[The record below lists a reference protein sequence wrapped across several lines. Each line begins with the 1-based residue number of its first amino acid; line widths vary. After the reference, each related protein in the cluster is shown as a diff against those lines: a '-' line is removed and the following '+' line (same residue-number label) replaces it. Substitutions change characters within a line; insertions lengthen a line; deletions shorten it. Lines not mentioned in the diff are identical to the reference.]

1 MQNLTSITQSS
12 SGNLTIKSGKSL
24 SISGTFT
31 PTGTVDLSGATVTG
45 MTLSASVVAPDADD
59 GAALGSTSLKW
70 SDLFLASGAVINFN
84 SGNVTLTHSAGTLT
98 MNNLLTLS
106 GNTGIT
112 FTGTAITKGINF
124 ASAAA
129 AMTDADDAFIS
140 VGTWNDAVVVGTQ
153 SAHFVPIQVHL
164 HSAVSA
170 AYDIAAA
177 RFRVDTSAA
186 NTANALGCLQLR
198 QSIAHNV
205 ASSAILNASV
215 SVDGAVTVQTGSLLG
230 GYFSIEG
237 TGAVTKAGDN
247 DCTVLTA
254 VKNGTGTGIDNVFV
268 AMMNGTGAT
277 VSEIGRF
284 VCEHGTATVGIAI
297 EKTTNGTAIGTGL
310 TITNATKGI
319 DVSCAV
325 LGATG
330 RIAKFAG
337 SMAAGNLGDGYGATE
352 LELTITGTL
361 AGQVTG
367 MSNWINVAA
376 STVCG
381 SNKVIAQ
388 DNGIYVSATGTP
400 MASAIGI
407 IGMRMQYVAE
417 GGGNP
422 GALHLFDT
430 NIYDNVL
437 TSLFRVNT
445 IADMGGSSTAAT
457 GNDYKV
463 PLFYDQTA
471 GQVWYVNIY
480 HS

>member
-1 MQNLTSITQSS
+1 MQNLTSLTQSS
-12 SGNLTIKSGKSL
+12 
-24 SISGTFT
+24 
-31 PTGTVDLSGATVTG
+31 A
-45 MTLSASVVAPDADD
+45 
-59 GAALGSTSLKW
+59 
-70 SDLFLASGAVINFN
+70 
-84 SGNVTLTHSAGTLT
+84 GNVTCAKNFTVSGTTTLT
-98 MNNLLTLS
+98 
-106 GNTGIT
+106 
-112 FTGTAITKGINF
+112 
-124 ASAAA
+124 
-129 AMTDADDAFIS
+129 
-140 VGTWNDAVVVGTQ
+140 
-153 SAHFVPIQVHL
+153 
-164 HSAVSA
+164 
-170 AYDIAAA
+170 
-177 RFRVDTSAA
+177 
-186 NTANALGCLQLR
+186 
-198 QSIAHNV
+198 
-205 ASSAILNASV
+205 
-215 SVDGAVTVQTGSLLG
+215 GA
-230 GYFSIEG
+230 
-237 TGAVTKAGDN
+237 
-247 DCTVLTA
+247 
-254 VKNGTGTGIDNVFV
+254 
-268 AMMNGTGAT
+268 
-277 VSEIGRF
+277 
-284 VCEHGTATVGIAI
+284 
-297 EKTTNGTAIGTGL
+297 GL
-310 TITNATKGI
+310 KITNATKGI

-352 LELTITGTL
+352 VELTLSGTL
-361 AGQVTG
+361 GGQVAG
-367 MSNWINVAA
+367 LSNWINIAA

-388 DNGIYVSATGTP
+388 DNGIYVAATGTP
-400 MASAIGI
+400 MASAVGI